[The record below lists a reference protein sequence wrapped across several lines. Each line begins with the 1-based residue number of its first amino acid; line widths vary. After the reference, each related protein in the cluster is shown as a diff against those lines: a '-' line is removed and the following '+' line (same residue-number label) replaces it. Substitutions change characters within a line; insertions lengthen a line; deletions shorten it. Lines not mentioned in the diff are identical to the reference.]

1 MSYRLLD
8 RDKVWVWVEGLRK
21 GKGSAKQRELLQEA
35 AKDDRHSFADYVED
49 QIKGGDGGSAYI
61 GDGET
66 PSLKKDDGTSAVNL
80 TAGHMYLMPHEDI
93 VSLYQHWEGIPLEVA
108 SDPRL
113 WGAIT
118 LSEIRDG
125 RIKPTW
131 LAADRG
137 KGEDAAKADICAG
150 AEKGNPKH
158 TDYMVR
164 RVLRLMMGPGNFRGA
179 PELYANCSLAKAW
192 WCGLIASQCA
202 QSNPGANS
210 PGFGPEAEALKLVW
224 LELADYLPARL
235 KVVGEQSIL
244 HGLIL
249 WARKA
254 IDKLETDDPDPIT
267 RKKVRAAIHR
277 LGEISSWC
285 VIGIRDPEEIS
296 GEVVLTIE
304 SLQS

>member
-1 MSYRLLD
+1 MTYRLLD
-8 RDKVWVWVEGLRK
+8 REKVWGWGERLRK
-21 GKGSAKQRELLQEA
+21 GRGSAAQRELLLQA
-35 AKDDRHSFADYVED
+35 ASDDRHVFVDYIED
-49 QIKGGDGGSAYI
+49 QIKGQDGGSAYA
-61 GDGET
+61 GEGET
-66 PSLKKDDGTSAVNL
+66 PSLLKDDGTSAVKL
-80 TAGHMYLMPHEDI
+80 TAEHMYLMPHEDI
-93 VSLYQHWEGIPLEVA
+93 VSLYQHWEGIPPEVA

-125 RIKPTW
+125 RIMPSW
-131 LAADRG
+131 LAVDNRMD
-137 KGEDAAKADICAG
+137 EDAAKADICKG

-192 WCGLIASQCA
+192 WCGMIASQCA
-202 QSNPGANS
+202 QASQDSNGRDFS
-210 PGFGPEAEALKLVW
+210 PEAEALKLVW

-244 HGLIL
+244 KGLVL

-254 IDKLETDDPDPIT
+254 IDKLETGDADPIT
-267 RKKVRAAIHR
+267 RAKVRAAIHR

-285 VIGIRDPEEIS
+285 VIGIRTPEEIS
-296 GEVVLTIE
+296 NEVVLTIE